1 MKPTSAHFLPGAN
14 KVLGDRYRLLE
25 CLGDGTHGWVWRA
38 ERLRDSTIVAVK
50 IPKQLSRDDRY
61 LEEGKGLIGIADHPN
76 VIKIFNVGR
85 VPPEREWYAIE
96 MEYFPSESLA
106 QKLESRSHHF
116 GNTYQRLFKIYD
128 QVLEAVAYLASLE
141 TPISH
146 GDIKPH
152 NILVGQDDLVKLT
165 DFGSSALPEEI
176 YVRTRENG
184 GTVLYSAPE
193 YSDCVSRKG
202 RFQELLAGDI
212 YSLGVLLYQ
221 LTTGRLPHDTQ
232 SQVRSHAVF
241 PQPREVNSGIAPSME
256 AVILKCLRRD
266 PGERF
271 GSVAAL
277 KEAFRA
283 ASKIQLDYILNT
295 SIPTGQN
302 SADDWSTDVIRAFEQ
317 QDYTRAAR
325 IAALEHARS
334 NDSDALM
341 MQLNALFRAER
352 WFDFESVFSAQS
364 SLAELTGVDGAAIRL
379 LGIKVFLRLRK
390 LDVAQNLLRI
400 AAENG
405 ESSLEHGLC
414 EASIWG
420 MEANYDQARTLLDD
434 LNRRYPRNPDVLR
447 RLIQVC
453 EQQRDYQGSAGF
465 LRVALK
471 VTPDDKRLLAK
482 RQRYAALRA
491 W

>member
-1 MKPTSAHFLPGAN
+1 MKPMSAHFLPGAN

-38 ERLRDSTIVAVK
+38 ERLRDGTIVAVK

-61 LEEGKGLIGIADHPN
+61 LAEGKELIGVADHPN
-76 VIKIFNVGR
+76 VIKIFDVGR

-128 QVLEAVAYLASLE
+128 QVLAAVAYLASLA

-152 NILVGQDDLVKLT
+152 NILVGQGDLVKLT

-202 RFQELLAGDI
+202 SFQDLLAGDI

-241 PQPREVNSGIAPSME
+241 PQPREVNSGIVPGMD

-271 GSVAAL
+271 GSAEAL
-277 KEAFRA
+277 KDAFRA
-283 ASKIQLDYILNT
+283 ASKTQLDYVPNI
-295 SIPTGQN
+295 SIPIRQV
-302 SADDWSTDVIRAFEQ
+302 SADDWSSDVIRALEKK
-317 QDYTRAAR
+317 DYTRAAR

-334 NDSDALM
+334 NDSNALV

-352 WFDFESVFSAQS
+352 WFDFKSVFTAQS
-364 SLAELTGVDGAAIRL
+364 SLAELTGSDGSTIRL

-390 LDVAQNLLRI
+390 LDVAQDLLRI

-414 EASIWG
+414 EASLWG
-420 MEANYDQARTLLDD
+420 MEADYDQARTLLDD
-434 LNRRYPRNPDVLR
+434 LNRQYPRNPDVLR

-453 EQQRDYQGSAGF
+453 EQQRDYQASAGF
-465 LRVALK
+465 LRVALT
-471 VTPDDKRLLAK
+471 VSPDDERLLAK
-482 RQRYAALRA
+482 RQRYEALGA